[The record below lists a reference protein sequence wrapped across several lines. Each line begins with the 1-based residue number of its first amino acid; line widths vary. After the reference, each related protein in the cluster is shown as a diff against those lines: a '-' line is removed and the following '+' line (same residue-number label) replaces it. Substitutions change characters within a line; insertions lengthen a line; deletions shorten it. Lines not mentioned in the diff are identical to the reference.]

1 MSVDSAFKTELVKDA
16 TIADITPD
24 LTYAVVS
31 GASSTTYQQF
41 TASSNSNSSLNWS
54 VQLPSESI
62 VMGRD
67 VLLNT
72 TMTLTINCGSVAVAG
87 NQVPVGA
94 PAFTYGVNNST
105 YTTAGA
111 VVTPVYPTAFSP
123 FPFSQLIGTASAQ
136 INNTTVA
143 VNLPDVLPQFLALND
158 RSFLTEF
165 NATTPSLPDSDY
177 GTYSDAA
184 GAGNNPLSSYN
195 NAEFVNG
202 VQPRGTYPVVI
213 GVAHQIYGG
222 AIDDSLISTDVRD
235 TWVITLAITV
245 TEPIFISPF
254 SWSDPT
260 RSAMGM
266 VGINNFTLT
275 LNMTPPGALV
285 GGVPQTRCFGSASP
299 YITSITPGVG
309 ANGTMFGSPKL
320 LLKFLSTQPSDR
332 IETRNVVPYTDFPRY
347 ITPSSNAGTIASGA
361 SLQITT
367 QNIQIN
373 QMPSKFII
381 AVRLPQSLQTIK
393 NPSTFLT
400 ITNISIN
407 LNNASG
413 LLSSTTPQNLWK
425 ISRRNGS
432 NQTWQQFSGF
442 AQQVGTYGIGGQKG
456 VKSIPTGGSV
466 LVLDPALDLSLPET
480 LSNGSL
486 GQYNFQA
493 QITVQNQYG
502 YAITPEVVVVCVNDG
517 IMVTNQGTST
527 CYTGILTR
535 QMVMDAKEMAP
546 IPTTEESRMVGGKM
560 GDMSLVRHAY
570 SRLPDLQKFISK
582 HLEKLTPTQRSGM
595 KHHLSSILK

>member
-67 VLLNT
+67 VLINT
-72 TMTLTINCGSVAVAG
+72 TMTLTINCGSAVVG
-87 NQVPVGA
+87 SPYSVPFGSN
-94 PAFTYGVNNST
+94 AFAYGVDS
-105 YTTAGA
+105 AL
-111 VVTPVYPTAFSP
+111 SP
-123 FPFSQLIGTASAQ
+123 FPFSQLINTASCQ

-158 RSFLTEF
+158 RRFLTEF

-177 GTYSDAA
+177 GTYLDAVNT
-184 GAGNNPLSSYN
+184 GNNPLGNYAVASF
-195 NAEFVNG
+195 ENG
-202 VQPRGTYPVVI
+202 LLPRGAFPVAIAV
-213 GVAHQIYGG
+213 VHQIFG
-222 AIDDSLISTDVRD
+222 AGVDDSLVSTNARD
-235 TWVITLAITV
+235 TWVITLTVNV
-245 TEPIFISPF
+245 TEPLFISPF
-254 SWSDPT
+254 TWSDPT
-260 RSAMGM
+260 RSAMGL

-275 LNMTPPGALV
+275 LNMNPPSGSLV
-285 GGVPQTRCFGSASP
+285 GGVPQTRCFGSSST
-299 YITSITPGVG
+299 YISSITAGVG
-309 ANGTMFGSPKL
+309 AGGSMFGEPKL
-320 LLKFLSTQPSDR
+320 LLKFLSTQPSDM
-332 IETRNVVPYTDFPRY
+332 IETRNVVPYTDYPRY
-347 ITPSSNAGTIASGA
+347 ITPQSNTANILAGQPAR
-361 SLQITT
+361 ITT

-373 QMPSKFII
+373 QMPSKFLIM
-381 AVRLPQSLQTIK
+381 VRLPQSAQSIR

-400 ITNISIN
+400 IRSISIN

-413 LLSSTTPQNLWK
+413 LLSSSTQQNLWK

-432 NQTWQQFSGF
+432 NQTWTQFSGF
-442 AQQVGTYGIGGQKG
+442 AQQIGTYGIGGQKG
-456 VKSIPTGGSV
+456 IKSVPTGGSL

-486 GQYNFQA
+486 GSYNFQA
-493 QITVQNQYG
+493 TIDVTNQYG

-527 CYTGILTR
+527 TYTGILTR
-535 QMVMDAKEMAP
+535 QMVMDAKQMP
-546 IPTTEESRMVGGKM
+546 SIPSTEERRLVGGKI
-560 GDMSLVRHAY
+560 GDMSLVRHGY
-570 SRLPDLQKFISK
+570 NRMPELQKYIGK
-582 HLEKLTPTQRSGM
+582 HLEKVMPFVPTARSGV

>member
-1 MSVDSAFKTELVKDA
+1 MSVDSAFKTELIKDA

-67 VLLNT
+67 ILLNT
-72 TMTLTINCGSVAVAG
+72 TMTLTINCGGAG
-87 NQVPVGA
+87 HAVPVGSN
-94 PAFTYGVNNST
+94 AFSYGVDS
-105 YTTAGA
+105 
-111 VVTPVYPTAFSP
+111 AFSP

-136 INNTTVA
+136 INNTTVS
-143 VNLPDVLPQFLALND
+143 VNLPDLLPQFLALND
-158 RSFLTEF
+158 RAFLTEF

-177 GTYSDAA
+177 GTYADGV
-184 GAGNNPLSSYN
+184 GANNNPLAFYS
-195 NAEFVNG
+195 NADYQHG
-202 VQPRGTYPVVI
+202 LLPRGAFPVSIAVVHNI
-213 GVAHQIYGG
+213 TAGG
-222 AIDDSLISTDVRD
+222 QDTSLISTNVAD
-235 TWVITLAITV
+235 TWVITLSINV

-275 LNMTPPGALV
+275 LNMNPPSGAVV
-285 GGVPQTRCFGSASP
+285 GGVPQTRCFGSSSAYISS
-299 YITSITPGVG
+299 ITSGVG
-309 ANGTMFGSPKL
+309 ANGTMFTSPKL
-320 LLKFLSTQPSDR
+320 LLKFLSTQPSDN
-332 IETRNVVPYTDFPRY
+332 IESRNVVPYTDFPRY
-347 ITPSSNAGTIASGA
+347 ITPSSNAPAIASRA
-361 SLQITT
+361 SAQLTT

-373 QMPSKFII
+373 QLPSKFIV
-381 AVRLPQSLQTIK
+381 AVRLPQSLQTIA

-400 ITNISIN
+400 ITNVSIN

-413 LLSSTTPQNLWK
+413 LLSSSTQQNLWK

-442 AQQVGTYGIGGQKG
+442 AQKVGAYGAGGG
-456 VKSIPTGGSV
+456 GISSVPTGGSI

-493 QITVQNQYG
+493 QITVTNQYG

-527 CYTGILTR
+527 TYTGILTR
-535 QMVMDAKEMAP
+535 QMVMDAKQMP
-546 IPTTEESRMVGGKM
+546 SIPMTEEYRMVGGKM
-560 GDMSLVRHAY
+560 GNMSLVRHPHH
-570 SRLPDLQKFISK
+570 RVHHLHKFVSK
-582 HLEKLTPTQRSGM
+582 HLEKVMPMAHHAKHVPQL
-595 KHHLSSILK
+595 KHHLSHILK